1 MTVFWIILSN
11 VVRFTAIFLV
21 CVISY
26 RYFDLLQQCITER
39 STPSR
44 LTERPWCP
52 ALVLLP
58 FPSPPGETGWIE
70 AHELVALVIAS
81 IVTVTWMLVDRRRE
95 IKTLAAQTNANR
107 VDWSKAP

>member
-21 CVISY
+21 CVISH

-44 LTERPWCP
+44 LTKRPWCP
-52 ALVLLP
+52 
-58 FPSPPGETGWIE
+58 
-70 AHELVALVIAS
+70 ALVIAS

-95 IKTLAAQTNANR
+95 IKALAAQTNANR

>member
-11 VVRFTAIFLV
+11 AARFTAIFLV

-26 RYFDLLQQCITER
+26 RYFDLLQQCIAET

-44 LTERPWCP
+44 LTERLWCP

-58 FPSPPGETGWIE
+58 FPPPPGEAGWIE

-81 IVTVTWMLVDRRRE
+81 IVTLAWALVDRRRE
-95 IKTLAAQTNANR
+95 
-107 VDWSKAP
+107 SKNSRRSD